1 MDLYDYFC
9 KQYSILSYWAT
20 PLAHISKPHPSG
32 KCITVRPFMCNI
44 IRYSVRQSSCWK
56 SAKKHT
62 SMIMNH
68 ESYQLLKTNLPCHDL
83 WPVATKTQQYR
94 QYKINSVLASL
105 KQAVPLRCRKD
116 GTAINSGRTVE
127 RTKFVVLHIL
137 QLDTGEWSGRDDGA
151 RQRTAGPP
159 LRTSDLQQPDLHR
172 HCRNL
177 RRQRTGGTPRPVP
190 RLRASILT

>member
-1 MDLYDYFC
+1 
-9 KQYSILSYWAT
+9 
-20 PLAHISKPHPSG
+20 
-32 KCITVRPFMCNI
+32 MCNI
-44 IRYSVRQSSCWK
+44 LRYSVRQSSCWK

-94 QYKINSVLASL
+94 HYKINSVLPSL
-105 KQAVPLRCRKD
+105 KQAVPLRCHKD

-151 RQRTAGPP
+151 RHSAPQDRNYVR
-159 LRTSDLQQPDLHR
+159 RTSQQPDLHR
-172 HCRNL
+172 HCRNI